1 MMPPNLHAGIA
12 LTSQDRFVD
21 VVDDVGRHQH
31 QMASDFGPFNGSVEL
46 SGGAASQTSTLN
58 VAPSGDSAHFAAS
71 MFVSSPA
78 INNQP
83 VLSVQE
89 SQFKVNFDV
98 TGAAL
103 PFRISYSSLL
113 SFEQNPGPTGSFTG
127 PSAPG
132 TLSNGDVISGTLS
145 PGSYELLADSKVD
158 GQIGLDLQIGA
169 TAVPLPGAL
178 WATMLLLPAI
188 ALRKRFGR
196 LVAVMFVGG
205 IPGIALL
212 FAAPAAAGVINLSSQ
227 NRFIDVTTSGVPGF
241 GSPPTDQHASAPDF
255 GDFNQSVHLDF
266 PGITQTVN
274 QNTTLSVT
282 PDGKGAVIGGTG
294 AIFSEVGF
302 NGLNGTTHF
311 QVSFEVTQPVPYFLT
326 YNGQVGDPRPTSPK
340 SFVPGLFIGPSA
352 PGSLAG
358 DPLTTN
364 FFTTLTYSGTLQPG
378 SYELQAEI
386 NTIGFGSFDVNLAL
400 GTAAVPLPSALW
412 ETLAWLPSILLIFL
426 YVRRRSR
433 VPTTSILQAS
443 K

>member
-1 MMPPNLHAGIA
+1 
-12 LTSQDRFVD
+12 
-21 VVDDVGRHQH
+21 
-31 QMASDFGPFNGSVEL
+31 
-46 SGGAASQTSTLN
+46 
-58 VAPSGDSAHFAAS
+58 

-89 SQFKVNFDV
+89 SLFKVNFDV

-103 PFRISYSSLL
+103 PFRITYSSLL

-169 TAVPLPGAL
+169 TVVPLPRAL
-178 WATMLLLPAI
+178 WATMLLLPAV
-188 ALRKRFGR
+188 ALRRKLMHLLAVLS
-196 LVAVMFVGG
+196 LVG
-205 IPGIALL
+205 IPAFILT
-212 FAAPAAAGVINLSSQ
+212 APAAAGVISLSSQ

-282 PDGKGAVIGGTG
+282 PDGKGAVLGGTG
-294 AIFSEVGF
+294 SIFSEVNF

-311 QVSFEVTQPVPYFLT
+311 QVSFEVTQPVPYLLT

-358 DPLTTN
+358 DPHTTN

-378 SYELQAEI
+378 PYELQAEI
-386 NTIGFGSFDVNLAL
+386 NTIGFGSFDVNLAI
-400 GTAAVPLPSALW
+400 GTAAVPLPAALW
-412 ETLAWLPSILLIFL
+412 QTLVWIPILLLI
-426 YVRRRSR
+426 VVCARRWYGLS
-433 VPTTSILQAS
+433 AA
-443 K
+443 